1 MINNRNKIKFLE
13 RKLEELETENK
24 SLKEEN
30 YAVVKELN
38 THRACIRLYADY
50 LDQQNKSV
58 EETKKQ
64 YEEMIATAKEVKA
77 NYEESLR
84 DVKSKSAEY
93 KKAFQSLLKAM
104 KKQHN

>member
-1 MINNRNKIKFLE
+1 MINNKSKVKFLE

-50 LDQQNKSV
+50 LDQQNKNV
-58 EETKKQ
+58 EETKRQ
-64 YEEMIATAKEVKA
+64 YEEMIAAAKEAKA
-77 NYEESLR
+77 NYEEGLR
-84 DVKSKSAEY
+84 EVKAKSAEY
-93 KKAFQSLLKAM
+93 KQACEELIKNM
-104 KKQHN
+104 KKQS

>member
-13 RKLEELETENK
+13 RKLEELEKENK

-50 LDQQNKSV
+50 V

-64 YEEMIATAKEVKA
+64 YEEMIAAAKEVKA
-77 NYEESLR
+77 NYEEVLQE
-84 DVKSKSAEY
+84 VKAKSAEY
-93 KKAFQSLLKAM
+93 KKTFQSLIKAM